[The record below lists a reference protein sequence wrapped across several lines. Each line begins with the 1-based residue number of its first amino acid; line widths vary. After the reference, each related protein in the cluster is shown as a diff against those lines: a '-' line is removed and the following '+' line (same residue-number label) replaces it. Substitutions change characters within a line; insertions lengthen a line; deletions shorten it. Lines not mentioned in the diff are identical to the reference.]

1 MISQCPNC
9 KTRFTVSEEKLN
21 IAGGNVRCGAC
32 MQVFSASDYQI
43 QVTDSKKKS
52 ADNLTAHSTA
62 DHEAT
67 REWLNDL
74 LPESGVNTSSIKA
87 PTNEPDKKTLVSLIA
102 SKTDSL
108 QSVSLQNETIE
119 KDARIEPSVNSM
131 VGFETPP
138 VIEAPPIEMTISDK
152 PSFKNRL
159 LGVIGASLCL
169 ALLLTLGLHWLLAH
183 PDQFKDHPRWQ
194 DAYRLACEL
203 RTCKQSLSVNDYQ
216 TQSLS
221 ITSHPEQPNT
231 LLLEAVIINS
241 TQRQLPFPTI
251 EVQFSD
257 RAEQPLT
264 SFSSSATEYLNGEL
278 QNAEYFPPTTPVRIS
293 VKIPDPGPAA
303 VNYDVKLK

>member
-9 KTRFTVSEEKLN
+9 KTRFIVSEEKLKV
-21 IAGGNVRCGAC
+21 ASGNVRCGAC
-32 MQVFSASDYQI
+32 MQVFSASNYQI

-62 DHEAT
+62 DHEVT
-67 REWLNDL
+67 REWLSDL
-74 LPESGVNTSSIKA
+74 LPESEVSSSNLKT
-87 PTNEPDKKTLVSLIA
+87 PFNELDKKIIDKPMA
-102 SKTDSL
+102 SEADTGPEI
-108 QSVSLQNETIE
+108 SLQNEAAE
-119 KDARIEPSVNSM
+119 KDSRIEPSINSM
-131 VGFETPP
+131 VGFESPP

-152 PSFKNRL
+152 SSFKNRL

-169 ALLLTLGLHWLLAH
+169 ALLLAFGFHWLLAH

-203 RTCKQSLSVNDYQ
+203 RACKQSLSVNDYQ
-216 TQSLS
+216 TPSLR
-221 ITSHPEQPNT
+221 IMSHPEQPNS

-257 RAEQPLT
+257 IAEQPLT
-264 SFSSSATEYLNGEL
+264 SHSFSAAEYLNGEL
-278 QNAEYFPPTTPVRIS
+278 RDANYFPPATPIHIAI
-293 VKIPDPGPAA
+293 KIPDPGSAA
-303 VNYDVKLK
+303 ANYDVRLK